1 MKRIA
6 IAVFGLVFGLF
17 SQASQAANYQDLW
30 WNPAQSGMG
39 VVIGQQGGTLFV
51 GWYFYR
57 ADGSATFL
65 SMAAP
70 LVGSSASGSLIR
82 TTGDPPGPSY
92 NPSAVQPVVVGTATL
107 TFTSDATATLAYEYD
122 GLSGTMALQRFTFS
136 ALPIA
141 GTYRYSMKQTA
152 SGCTLASNNGTRY
165 DFGTAVITATNEN
178 FTMRATSAYTGGF
191 CNYSGAYAQNGI
203 TINLAGSVACS
214 SGIAGNMQLSISPTD
229 NSFQGTATEQATVG
243 ETCHVSILFGGVRQ

>member
-39 VVIGQQGGTLFV
+39 VVIGQQGDTLFV

-57 ADGSATFL
+57 GDGSATFL

-122 GLSGTMALQRFTFS
+122 GLSGTMALQRFTFA

-141 GTYRYSMKQTA
+141 GTYRYSTKQTT
-152 SGCTLASNNGTRY
+152 SGCTFASNNGMGY
-165 DFGTAVITATNEN
+165 DFGTAVITATNGN
-178 FTMRATSAYTGGF
+178 FTMRTTSAYDGSF
-191 CNYSGAYAQNGI
+191 CNYSGTFAQNGTMI
-203 TINLAGSVACS
+203 SLNGSVACS
-214 SGIAGNMQLSISPTD
+214 SGVAGTMQLSMTPTD
-229 NSFQGTATEQATVG
+229 NSFQGTSTGQLTVG
-243 ETCHVSILFGGVRQ
+243 ETCHSSISFGGVRQ